1 MTERLDRSLVMRD
14 LSEQE
19 IDHLRDVLAALAD
32 GGTITSRGR
41 ALVGKVARQLDESLC
56 EETVGEA

>member
-1 MTERLDRSLVMRD
+1 MLD